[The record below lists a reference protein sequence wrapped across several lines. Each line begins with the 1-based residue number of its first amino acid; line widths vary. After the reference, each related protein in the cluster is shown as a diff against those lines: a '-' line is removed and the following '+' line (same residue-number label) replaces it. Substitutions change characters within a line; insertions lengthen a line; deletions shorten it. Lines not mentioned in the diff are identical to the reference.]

1 MTNYFFQTCS
11 CVTDLCDQCAE
22 ENLVFPSLEA
32 FESGIACPPVHVIF
46 YDWFLKSSVG
56 DSAWKRAI
64 YAKDPLEPMSPI
76 QGEAFAMILLK
87 NNYFAWLSDAK
98 MRLKELLVTEYDTK
112 KEKQNKVDDAG
123 LYFLRNCHLNF
134 DVEIDHRV
142 SEGSTLPD
150 MDKIVLKPNGRFA
163 AIYQQVAKEHSEYMK
178 TIASHA
184 AKNVKFKEMKKGLMQ
199 MMKNQRQR
207 EVTAAT
213 AAATPEDP
221 SFDYGE
227 EEEEEQEGGSPQRR
241 KRRKLLKSFRE
252 YTTANEEEGR
262 FKGWSVRAG
271 EDMGEYMERWGAPQ
285 LVSRRQLFWMAY
297 RETYKQKQERLGKKK
312 KPATAQPNPPN
323 YQKKVWGFQ
332 DLPDQIEQI

>member
-1 MTNYFFQTCS
+1 
-11 CVTDLCDQCAE
+11 
-22 ENLVFPSLEA
+22 
-32 FESGIACPPVHVIF
+32 
-46 YDWFLKSSVG
+46 
-56 DSAWKRAI
+56 
-64 YAKDPLEPMSPI
+64 
-76 QGEAFAMILLK
+76 
-87 NNYFAWLSDAK
+87 
-98 MRLKELLVTEYDTK
+98 
-112 KEKQNKVDDAG
+112 
-123 LYFLRNCHLNF
+123 
-134 DVEIDHRV
+134 
-142 SEGSTLPD
+142 
-150 MDKIVLKPNGRFA
+150 
-163 AIYQQVAKEHSEYMK
+163 
-178 TIASHA
+178 
-184 AKNVKFKEMKKGLMQ
+184 MKKGLMQ

-207 EVTAAT
+207 EVTAA
-213 AAATPEDP
+213 AATATPEDQ

-312 KPATAQPNPPN
+312 KPAAAQPNPPN